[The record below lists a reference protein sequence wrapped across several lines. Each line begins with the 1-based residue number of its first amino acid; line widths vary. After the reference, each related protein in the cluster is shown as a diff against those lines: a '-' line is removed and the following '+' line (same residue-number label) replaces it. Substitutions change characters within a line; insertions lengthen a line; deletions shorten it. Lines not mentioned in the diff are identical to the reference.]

1 VSDQVG
7 AKILLIDDDPSLPGM
22 VRQALEQVGHEL
34 RTAGDGLEGL
44 KALYQWRPDLVI
56 LDITMPRMDG
66 WETCERIREVADIP
80 IMMLTGMTGAGNEM
94 RGLRDGADL
103 YMTKPFAL
111 SVLVARVE
119 ALLRRSHMATA
130 GPRQTVISIGDL
142 QLDLAKHSATQAGKP
157 IDLSP
162 TEYRLLKALA
172 STPGQVVSHHELLT
186 TVWGPEYADQDS
198 YLKLYI
204 HYLRQKIEKD
214 PTRPEYLVTRR
225 GVGYYLC
232 DPHWE
237 EEQPQPQVHFSK

>member
-1 VSDQVG
+1 MSDQVG

-111 SVLVARVE
+111 SVLVARVD

-142 QLDLAKHSATQAGKP
+142 QLDLAKHIATLAGKA
-157 IDLSP
+157 IEFSP
-162 TEYRLLKALA
+162 TEFRLLAALA
-172 STPGQVVSHHELLT
+172 STPGQVVPHRDLLT